1 MVTVNIK
8 MAAHLSP
15 TILREVLMHINIVRF
30 KNILINNG
38 TYFSLPVE
46 FSPPWDKSVNMIYI
60 SFGFSSLKCTIIYNS
75 QDHHIISK
83 LQINSVY

>member
-8 MAAHLSP
+8 MTAHLSP
-15 TILREVLMHINIVRF
+15 TILREVLMHINIVKF

-38 TYFSLPVE
+38 SYSSLPVG
-46 FSPPWDKSVNMIYI
+46 FSPPWDNSVSMIYI
-60 SFGFSSLKCTIIYNS
+60 SFGFPSLKCTIIYNS

-83 LQINSVY
+83 LQRN